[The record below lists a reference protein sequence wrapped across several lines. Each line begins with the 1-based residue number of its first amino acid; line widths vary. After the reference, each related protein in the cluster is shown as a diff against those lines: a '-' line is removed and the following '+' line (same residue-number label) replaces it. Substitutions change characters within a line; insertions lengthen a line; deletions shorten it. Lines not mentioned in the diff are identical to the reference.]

1 MMHPS
6 LLSILVVA
14 IVRSSSGFTQGSV
27 SLVGHNLSKKSSFTY
42 LESTPDTQAENGAP
56 SIGIDSSIYERIGFA
71 EDEVALGIEPKD
83 VLQWLGTRE
92 DMTAK
97 VLKDNRSFDE
107 DRAAD
112 EVTKLMMDAEMV
124 NSFIAYEKK
133 KADPNF
139 IKEIRDETLSD
150 PRVIAQYIAWIG
162 GGVGFA
168 YFRNK
173 VIEPK
178 FASGE
183 WQPIKIKLP
192 FQDMPGDAV
201 DMSDAAVSV
210 SQVIHSVSD
219 SIPTDITDF
228 TC

>member
-1 MMHPS
+1 
-6 LLSILVVA
+6 
-14 IVRSSSGFTQGSV
+14 
-27 SLVGHNLSKKSSFTY
+27 
-42 LESTPDTQAENGAP
+42 
-56 SIGIDSSIYERIGFA
+56 
-71 EDEVALGIEPKD
+71 LGIEPKD